1 MKCFSIF
8 FLLTDMKVLPYPC
21 YTFTC
26 GVFNFNKQ
34 LILASTSPFEY
45 IVYSK
50 LSGHATLE
58 QN

>member
-1 MKCFSIF
+1 
-8 FLLTDMKVLPYPC
+8 MKVLPYPC
-21 YTFTC
+21 CTFTC

-50 LSGHATLE
+50 LSGHVTLE